1 MNDTD
6 TPFDD
11 SAVPSTLPTYFYN
24 HDKLPALFAALA
36 EAQGKFLPIVRDK
49 LVEQKL
55 KDRESGNFNG
65 KTITFWYADLASIL
79 AATVL
84 PGLSPNGLTFIQ
96 PLTFDGNVTW
106 LHSILAHKDG
116 GMIICSVQ
124 VPGGSDIKVFGQ
136 NITYLRRYTA
146 GPMLGVSAED
156 DADEDGNPKGEGGD
170 EGAPQDWP
178 PKTAQRAAPPAR
190 TTPARKSAAAPPAS
204 TVPVKPGTINAG
216 QVKYLMGKIKALN
229 MDLGMQ
235 QAMCERLDIPGIN
248 TDLTIEQFN
257 AVSTEL
263 DRARD
268 A

>member
-1 MNDTD
+1 MNETD
-6 TPFDD
+6 TPFEDG
-11 SAVPSTLPTYFYN
+11 AVPSTLPTYFYN

-36 EAQGKFLPIVRDK
+36 DAQGKFLPIVRDK
-49 LVEQKL
+49 LVEQRL
-55 KDRESGNFNG
+55 RDKDTRQYTGV
-65 KTITFWYADLASIL
+65 TISFWYADLASIL

-156 DADEDGNPKGEGGD
+156 DLDEDGNEKGGGD
-170 EGAPQDWP
+170 DGGGQDWP
-178 PKTAQRAAPPAR
+178 PQTAQREAQPAR
-190 TTPARKSAAAPPAS
+190 TTPARKSAATSAAS

-216 QVKYLMGKIKALN
+216 QVKYLLGKIKALQ
-229 MDLGMQ
+229 MDEGMQ
-235 QAMCERLDIPGIN
+235 QAMCERLKIDGIN
-248 TDLTIEQFN
+248 TNLTVEQFN
-257 AVSTEL
+257 TVSTEL
-263 DRARD
+263 DRVRD